1 MPEDDEIYFSCTG
14 DLYVLFGCLGID
26 FAVPFICRGITLL
39 PFPWIQMSLIS
50 MRTTMNTT

>member
-26 FAVPFICRGITLL
+26 FVVRFICRGITLPL
-39 PFPWIQMSLIS
+39 FLWIRLSPIS
-50 MRTTMNTT
+50 MKTVRTTT